1 MFLLLFKK
9 AEFWFLLQVSPNFSL
24 KQKPLVL
31 SSSRPIRINVQK
43 SNQCYKT
50 SHFFNLLFSS
60 HLVSIPA
67 NTSLS
72 DALRK
77 SPIIDDGATGGGAGF
92 GGGFEID
99 EAADPE
105 LAMALRISL
114 EEQRARQQQVRTIS
128 IRKSVLQRVGLFL
141 HTEIPNLT
149 CIKI

>member
-1 MFLLLFKK
+1 M
-9 AEFWFLLQVSPNFSL
+9 
-24 KQKPLVL
+24 
-31 SSSRPIRINVQK
+31 
-43 SNQCYKT
+43 
-50 SHFFNLLFSS
+50 
-60 HLVSIPA
+60 SIPA

-77 SPIIDDGATGGGAGF
+77 SPIIDDGASGGGAGF

-128 IRKSVLQRVGLFL
+128 TRKSVLQRVGLFL
-141 HTEIPNLT
+141 HNEIPNLT